1 MNIMKKQL
9 LLIGLILAV
18 FTGYSQEI
26 DDEMVTKQDSTVE
39 DSICHHRINIHV
51 GSGWNNNIY
60 RRVLSYN
67 LNGELVRGIKPV
79 YSIGDVFEIGYTYF
93 FNENWGLGIGAG
105 VHHIAAWA
113 DMNFRGRINKFND
126 PYFAEHALN
135 PSTTYDYIFE
145 TKGVVE
151 RQQIWAI
158 EVPLTA
164 QFEKKFTDACGIYA
178 QLGVKGYF
186 PIYNRSWMKKGTI
199 VTTGYEPF
207 TDALYEQAYCIN
219 HGFGEFEV
227 KGNGSTKLRCSVDLQ
242 ADFGGIFTINNKT
255 DFYVGVWCSYGFL
268 DVLPKAE
275 NRHNLVEPTD
285 NATNLNYNGLLGSN
299 NDILFD
305 QNQITSTPAN
315 LNSEYTSILREEV
328 IGNFHWH
335 NLQLGVKLGIH
346 IKPCGK
352 VEPSD
357 RKKFYRK
364 MTEAAQKYLDDTCN
378 ACDKNTEYIYI
389 VPVCPD
395 QRDNGQ
401 KLTKKEKEELEDFAE
416 DLESIKILFDLDK
429 DVPKIAE
436 YGDYIDKCAKKL
448 KQHPDWHLDIE
459 GYTCSLGPEEHNRDL
474 ALRRAESI
482 KRLFVEEKGVNPDQL
497 HVITYTANDPE
508 NSKNIT
514 DPSKEEHRA
523 AIIRIRV
530 K

>member
-1 MNIMKKQL
+1 MKKQL
-9 LLIGLILAV
+9 VLISLILAM
-18 FTGYSQEI
+18 FTSFAQ
-26 DDEMVTKQDSTVE
+26 DVQDETKSAAAPQDTTVA
-39 DSICHHRINIHV
+39 SNFSHNRVNIHF
-51 GSGWNNNIY
+51 GGAFTNNIY
-60 RRVLSYN
+60 KRIPAPEIRQSYS
-67 LNGELVRGIKPV
+67 LGAI
-79 YSIGDVFEIGYTYF
+79 FEIGYSYF
-93 FNENWGLGIGAG
+93 FNQHWGIGLGVGVSNIHAKANLNLMGVQENAG
-105 VHHIAAWA
+105 GEEYVPEGYTPSNY
-113 DMNFRGRINKFND
+113 DLLYTTND
-126 PYFAEHALN
+126 L
-135 PSTTYDYIFE
+135 FE
-145 TKGVVE
+145 KQYVT
-151 RQQIWAI
+151 AI

-436 YGDYIDKCAKKL
+436 YGDYIDKCATKL

-530 K
+530 Q